1 MRAEQQHAR
10 TGSTAT
16 EYSSPGSGLSVRSGP
31 PSSRSTGTRGRE
43 ESAPPTKPSIAPPAA
58 SPERGAEPTAA
69 VESPLARFHQPAPS
83 LSYRMM
89 LVIAGATI
97 GFGALLASSHAH
109 EGGGWRSS
117 VPWVAAAITLIF
129 SLSMAVFITLS
140 FARRLDALAV
150 AARKLAF
157 GRAEPEADPASGDAI
172 ASLARSL
179 TRMSERLHEL
189 RSDQDRASEQ
199 ERGRLDVLVRE
210 RTRELGEEN
219 EDLRRVLGDSRG
231 MFSVNLQG
239 ELIGQLSNVIPRWLG
254 PAPHQGHFW
263 DYFEQAAPGAGPRFA
278 AVWNEQIQ
286 RPQEFDLRRMPRTL
300 AVGERYLSVEYRAVR
315 DGNGQLRRI
324 LVVLS
329 DITIPEPDPATP
341 L

>member
-1 MRAEQQHAR
+1 V
-10 TGSTAT
+10 
-16 EYSSPGSGLSVRSGP
+16 L
-31 PSSRSTGTRGRE
+31 
-43 ESAPPTKPSIAPPAA
+43 
-58 SPERGAEPTAA
+58 
-69 VESPLARFHQPAPS
+69 ESPLARFHQPAPR
-83 LSYRMM
+83 LSYRLV
-89 LVIAGATI
+89 LVIAGAAI
-97 GFGALLASSHAH
+97 GFGALLASSHERAGADWH
-109 EGGGWRSS
+109 SS

-129 SLSMAVFITLS
+129 SLSMAVLITLS

-157 GRAEPEADPASGDAI
+157 GRAEPDPDPASGDAI
-172 ASLARSL
+172 AALARCL

-189 RSDQDRASEQ
+189 RAEQDRASEREQ
-199 ERGRLDVLVRE
+199 GRLDALVRE
-210 RTRELGEEN
+210 RTREIGEEN

-239 ELIGQLSNVIPRWLG
+239 KLVGQLSSVIAKWLG
-254 PAPHQGHFW
+254 PAPHQGYFW
-263 DYFEQAAPGAGPRFA
+263 DYFEQAAPGAGPRFE

-286 RPQEFDLRRMPRTL
+286 RPHELDLRRLPRTL

-315 DGNGQLRRI
+315 DGNGQLRRV